1 MRFVYYATC
10 FLCCAGRVPASLP
23 LGPEQLISTTEELF
37 HFSKMLL
44 TSSLFFTYR
53 TKLRLR
59 DCSHYTVLYVQYLKK
74 EMLHER
80 VQL

>member
-1 MRFVYYATC
+1 MLLG
-10 FLCCAGRVPASLP
+10 FLFDGRAPASLP

-59 DCSHYTVLYVQYLKK
+59 DFSHYSLCTILKK
-74 EMLHER
+74 CYMIKHKL
-80 VQL
+80 